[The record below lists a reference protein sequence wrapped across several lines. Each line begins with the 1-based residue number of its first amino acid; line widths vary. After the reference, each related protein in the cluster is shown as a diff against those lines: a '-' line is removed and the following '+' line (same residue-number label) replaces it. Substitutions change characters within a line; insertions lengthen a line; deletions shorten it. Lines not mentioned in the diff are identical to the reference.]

1 MLERRLFLGFVSEF
15 CEGLSLWNSLRT
27 RVGTRLWEMM
37 TDKAEESAVVPQSQK
52 KHPGKP
58 ITPPPSK
65 KMQRMALLSVKE
77 EGEGTSHPG
86 GSAMTLEDV
95 DPKVTA
101 MSVSG
106 DVPDKLP
113 IPIVIN
119 MEVKEQ
125 LKKEIR
131 EFGGQYEKI
140 LKLLEG
146 VQGPPELQRKFVIYA
161 MKQAA
166 KVQRQDLIGHLQEVL
181 DKLELDHFLKKDT
194 HTHNL

>member
-1 MLERRLFLGFVSEF
+1 M
-15 CEGLSLWNSLRT
+15 
-27 RVGTRLWEMM
+27 
-37 TDKAEESAVVPQSQK
+37 
-52 KHPGKP
+52 
-58 ITPPPSK
+58 
-65 KMQRMALLSVKE
+65 
-77 EGEGTSHPG
+77 
-86 GSAMTLEDV
+86 
-95 DPKVTA
+95 A

-119 MEVKEQ
+119 MEVKAQ